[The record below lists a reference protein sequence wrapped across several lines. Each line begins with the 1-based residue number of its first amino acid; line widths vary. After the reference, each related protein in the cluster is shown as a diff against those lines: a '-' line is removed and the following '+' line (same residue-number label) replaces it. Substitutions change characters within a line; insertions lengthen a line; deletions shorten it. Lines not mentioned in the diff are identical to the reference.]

1 MKKASLS
8 NWLLFLVPS
17 IIGVVLFMVP
27 LKIGDSWQV
36 PIAFLADKLSG
47 FVEPAMPFAAMVLII
62 VSAVGSIIFLFIPKD
77 GDSKPTFAQTLF
89 KVTPFWT
96 LTRVVGA
103 VFAVMVTYKLGPE
116 AIWSENTGGMLLSP
130 DGLVSF
136 LYTIFLFAGLFL
148 PLLLNFGL
156 LEFFG
161 TMMVKIM
168 RPLFKL
174 PGRSSIDALTS
185 WVGDGTIGVLLTSKQ
200 YEDGHYTKREAAV
213 IATTFSIV
221 SITFSLVI
229 IKTVGLENYFVPFY
243 ATVAFVGLVLG
254 LIMPR
259 IYPLSK
265 KADEFIDGSP
275 QTGTEESLPEGY
287 NVFSHGLEN
296 ALATADKNRSPG
308 KMFGEGF
315 RNVLDMWIGVAPIVM
330 AFGTIAT
337 MLAEYTSLFTILG
350 KPFVPYLN
358 LLHIPEA
365 AEAGSLMVVGI
376 TDMFLPALLADGMIS
391 DPITLFTV
399 ATVSVVQLI
408 YLSEVGGLILGTK
421 IPVNIW
427 DLIVIFLLRTI
438 IALPI
443 VAGVAHLLF

>member
-17 IIGVVLFMVP
+17 IIGVILFMIP
-27 LKIGDSWQV
+27 LKIGDGWKV
-36 PIAFLADKLSG
+36 PIAFLADKLAG
-47 FVEPAMPFAAMVLII
+47 FIEPAMPFAAMVLII
-62 VSAVGSIIFLFIPKD
+62 VSAVGSVIFLFIKKEE
-77 GDSKPTFAQTLF
+77 GVKPPFVQTLF

-103 VFAVMVTYKLGPE
+103 IFAIMVTFKLGPE
-116 AIWSENTGGMLLSP
+116 AIWSENTGGLLLSP

-229 IKTVGLENYFVPFY
+229 IKTVGLEDYFVPFY
-243 ATVAFVGLVLG
+243 ATVAVVGLVLG

-265 KADEFIDGSP
+265 KPDEFIDGTP

-287 NVFSHGLEN
+287 NVISHGIEN
-296 ALATADKNRSPG
+296 ALATADKNRSAG
-308 KMFGEGF
+308 KVIGDGF

-358 LLHIPEA
+358 LLQIPEA
-365 AEAGSLMVVGI
+365 SEAGSLMVVGI

>member
-17 IIGVVLFMVP
+17 IIGVILFMIP
-27 LKIGDSWQV
+27 LKIGDSWKV
-36 PIAFLADKLSG
+36 PIAYLADKLAG

-62 VSAVGSIIFLFIPKD
+62 ISAVGSVIFLFIRED
-77 GDSKPTFAQTLF
+77 EDSKTPFIQTLF

-116 AIWSENTGGMLLSP
+116 AIWSENTGGLLLSP

-161 TMMVKIM
+161 TMMVKVM

-221 SITFSLVI
+221 SITFSIVI
-229 IKTVGLENYFVPFY
+229 ITTVGLENYFVPFY
-243 ATVAFVGLVLG
+243 ATVALIGLVLG

-265 KADEFIDGSP
+265 KPDEFIDGSP

-287 NVFSHGLEN
+287 NVISHGLEN

-308 KMFGEGF
+308 KMVNEGF

-337 MLAEYTSLFTILG
+337 MLAEYTSIFTILG

-358 LLHIPEA
+358 LLGIPQA

-376 TDMFLPALLADGMIS
+376 TDMFLPALLAEGMIS

-399 ATVSVVQLI
+399 ATISVIQLI

>member
-17 IIGVVLFMVP
+17 LLGVILFMIP
-27 LKIGDSWQV
+27 LKIGDGWQV

-47 FVEPAMPFAAMVLII
+47 LVEPAMPFAAMVLII
-62 VSAVGSIIFLFIPKD
+62 VSAVGSVIFLFVQKD
-77 GDSKPTFAQTLF
+77 EGAKPTFVQTLF

-243 ATVAFVGLVLG
+243 ATVAVVGLVLG

-265 KADEFIDGSP
+265 KPDEFIDGSP

-287 NVFSHGLEN
+287 NVFSHGIEN
-296 ALATADKNRSPG
+296 ALATADNNRSPG
-308 KMFGEGF
+308 KIVGDGF

-337 MLAEYTSLFTILG
+337 ILAEYTSLFTILG

>member
-1 MKKASLS
+1 M
-8 NWLLFLVPS
+8 
-17 IIGVVLFMVP
+17 LFMIP
-27 LKIGDSWQV
+27 LKIDGAWKV
-36 PIAFLADKLSG
+36 PIALLADWLSG
-47 FVEPAMPFAAMVLII
+47 LVEPIMPFAAMVLII
-62 VSAVGSIIFLFIPKD
+62 VSAIGSVIFMFIPKD
-77 GDSKPTFAQTLF
+77 EDAKPTFLQTLF

-96 LTRVVGA
+96 LVRIVGA
-103 VFAVMVTYKLGPE
+103 IFAVMVTYKLGPE
-116 AIWSENTGGMLLSP
+116 AIWSENTGGLLLSP

-136 LYTIFLFAGLFL
+136 LFTIFLFAGLFL

-161 TMMVKIM
+161 TMMVKVM

-200 YEDGHYTKREAAV
+200 YEEGHYTKREAAV

-229 IKTVGLENYFVPFY
+229 IKTVNLEEYFVPFY
-243 ATVAFVGLVLG
+243 LTVAFVGLVLG

-265 KADEFIDGSP
+265 KPDEFIDGSP
-275 QTGTEESLPEGY
+275 QTGTEEKIPEGY
-287 NVFSHGLEN
+287 NVATLGLER
-296 ALATADKNRSPG
+296 ALATADKNRSLG
-308 KMFGEGF
+308 KMAADGF
-315 RNVLDMWIGVAPIVM
+315 RNVFDMWIGVAPIVM

-350 KPFVPYLN
+350 KPFVPLLN
-358 LLHIPEA
+358 LLGLPQA

-376 TDMFLPALLADGMIS
+376 TDMFLPALLAEGMITE
-391 DPITLFTV
+391 PITLFVV

-421 IPVNIW
+421 IPVNLW
-427 DLIVIFLLRTI
+427 DLIVIFLLRTV

>member
-17 IIGVVLFMVP
+17 IIGVILFMIP
-27 LKIGDSWQV
+27 LKIGDGWKV

-62 VSAVGSIIFLFIPKD
+62 ISAVGSVLFLFVSAD
-77 GDSKPTFAQTLF
+77 RTAKPTFMQTLF

-103 VFAVMVTYKLGPE
+103 IFAVMVTFKLGPE
-116 AIWSENTGGMLLSP
+116 AIWSENTGGLLLSP

-229 IKTVGLENYFVPFY
+229 IKTVGLEDYFVPFY
-243 ATVAFVGLVLG
+243 ATVALIGLVLG

-265 KADEFIDGSP
+265 KPNEFIDGSP

-287 NVFSHGLEN
+287 NVISHGLEN
-296 ALATADKNRSPG
+296 ALETADKNRSAG
-308 KMFGEGF
+308 KMIGDGF

>member
-8 NWLLFLVPS
+8 NWLLFLLPS
-17 IIGVVLFMVP
+17 LAGILLFMVP
-27 LKIGDSWQV
+27 MKFGGEWLV
-36 PIAFLADKLSG
+36 PVAVLADWLSG
-47 FVEPAMPFAAMVLII
+47 LVEPIMPFAAMVLII
-62 VSAVGSIIFLFIPKD
+62 ISAVGSVIYLFIPFKD
-77 GDSKPTFAQTLF
+77 EENPTFPEKLF
-89 KVTPFWT
+89 KMTPFWT

-103 VFAVMVTYKLGPE
+103 VFAVMVTFQLGPE

-156 LEFFG
+156 LDFFG

-185 WVGDGTIGVLLTSKQ
+185 WVGDGTIGVLLTSQQ
-200 YEDGHYTKREAAV
+200 YEEGHYTKREAAV

-229 IKTVGLENYFVPFY
+229 IREVNLEQYFVPFY
-243 ATVAFVGLVLG
+243 ATVALVGVVLG

-259 IYPLSK
+259 IYPLSRK
-265 KADEFIDGSP
+265 PDEHIDGSP
-275 QTGTEESLPEGY
+275 QDDSEKKIPEGY
-287 NVFSHGLEN
+287 NVVTHGLKS
-296 ALATADKNRSPG
+296 ALETADKNRSLG
-308 KMFGEGF
+308 KMAGDGF
-315 RNVLDMWIGVAPIVM
+315 RNVLDMWLGVAPIVM

-350 KPFVPYLN
+350 KPFVPLLN
-358 LLHIPEA
+358 VLGIPEA
-365 AEAGSLMVVGI
+365 AEAGSLMIVGI
-376 TDMFLPALLADGMIS
+376 TDMFLPALLANGLLTE
-391 DPITLFTV
+391 PITLFTV
-399 ATVSVVQLI
+399 ATISVVQLI

-421 IPVNIW
+421 IPVNLW
-427 DLIVIFLLRTI
+427 DLIVIFLIRTL

-443 VAGVAHLLF
+443 VAGVAHLIF

>member
-17 IIGVVLFMVP
+17 IIGVILFMIP
-27 LKIGDSWQV
+27 LKIGDGWKV
-36 PIAFLADKLSG
+36 PIAFLADKLAG

-62 VSAVGSIIFLFIPKD
+62 ISAVGSVIFLFIRKD
-77 GDSKPTFAQTLF
+77 ESTKPPFVQTLF

-116 AIWSENTGGMLLSP
+116 AIWSENTGGLLLSP

-161 TMMVKIM
+161 TMMVKVM

-221 SITFSLVI
+221 SITFSIVI
-229 IKTVGLENYFVPFY
+229 ITTVGLENYFVPFY
-243 ATVAFVGLVLG
+243 ATVALIGLVLG

-265 KADEFIDGSP
+265 KPDEFIDGSP

-287 NVFSHGLEN
+287 NVISHGLEN

-308 KMFGEGF
+308 KMVNEGF

-337 MLAEYTSLFTILG
+337 MLAEYTSIFTILG

-358 LLHIPEA
+358 LLGIPQA

-376 TDMFLPALLADGMIS
+376 TDMFLPALLAEGMIS

-399 ATVSVVQLI
+399 ATISVIQLI

-427 DLIVIFLLRTI
+427 DLIVIFLLRTV